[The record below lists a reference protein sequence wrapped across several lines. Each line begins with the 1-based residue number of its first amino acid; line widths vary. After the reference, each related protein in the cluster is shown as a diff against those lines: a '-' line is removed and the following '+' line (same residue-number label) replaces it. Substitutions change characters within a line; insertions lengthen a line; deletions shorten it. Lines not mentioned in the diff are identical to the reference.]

1 LFTIGRYDAARRDEL
16 RDVPQRAAL
25 CEDVAVAK
33 AVTTATAIRRLA
45 RPKDGER
52 SDRARLTIQLTTYLR
67 ATMPLLVVAGPPL
80 PGRWSLARTLHERL
94 ATHRYTA
101 EPGSVPHMEV
111 ERALADGACVL
122 IDGDL
127 ATRAERRKILALG
140 GAARDRL
147 LVEWRCGRAQA
158 EREIF
163 HRYAKRP
170 KLLARDEF
178 RRYLH
183 DARVRQPIVD
193 ELSEDCVLRVEAGQP
208 LDEQVEEVAR
218 RLSLSAAPPRERN
231 GARRVMIVEDD
242 SDERAMLAEVLR
254 ELGYTVEIAPNA
266 GVAMALLDDGA
277 DVELLISDHRMPGM
291 TGVELTRELTLR
303 HPQVRTVLLT
313 AYVDADTCR
322 AAVQANAVTVLA
334 KPLSV
339 IDLERVLDEAA
350 V

>member
-1 LFTIGRYDAARRDEL
+1 
-16 RDVPQRAAL
+16 
-25 CEDVAVAK
+25 
-33 AVTTATAIRRLA
+33 
-45 RPKDGER
+45 
-52 SDRARLTIQLTTYLR
+52 
-67 ATMPLLVVAGPPL
+67 MPLLVVAGPPL

-101 EPGSVPHMEV
+101 EPGTVPRMEV

-127 ATRAERRKILALG
+127 ATRAERQEILALAG
-140 GAARDRL
+140 PARDRL
-147 LVEWRCGRAQA
+147 LIEWCCGKQQA

-178 RRYLH
+178 RRYVH
-183 DARVRQPIVD
+183 DARTRQPIAD
-193 ELSEDCVLRVEAGQP
+193 ELSPDRVVHVQAGAP
-208 LDEQVEEVAR
+208 VDTQVDLIAK
-218 RLSLSAAPPRERN
+218 RLSLAPAAPRERN
-231 GARRVMIVEDD
+231 SVRRVMVVEDD
-242 SDERAMLAEVLR
+242 HDERTMLAEVLR
-254 ELGYTVEIAPNA
+254 ELGFTVEIAPDA

-277 DVELLISDHRMPGM
+277 NVELLISDHRMPGM
-291 TGVELTRELTLR
+291 TGVELTRELALR
-303 HPQVRTVLLT
+303 HPEVRTVLLT

-339 IDLERVLDEAA
+339 MDLERVLEEAT

>member
-1 LFTIGRYDAARRDEL
+1 
-16 RDVPQRAAL
+16 
-25 CEDVAVAK
+25 
-33 AVTTATAIRRLA
+33 
-45 RPKDGER
+45 
-52 SDRARLTIQLTTYLR
+52 
-67 ATMPLLVVAGPPL
+67 
-80 PGRWSLARTLHERL
+80 
-94 ATHRYTA
+94 
-101 EPGSVPHMEV
+101 MEV

-127 ATRAERRKILALG
+127 ATRVERAQMLALG
-140 GAARDRL
+140 GPARDRL
-147 LVEWRCGRAQA
+147 LVEWRCGKQQA

-178 RRYLH
+178 RRYIH

-193 ELSEDCVLRVEAGQP
+193 ELTADRVLHVEAGVP
-208 LDEQVEEVAR
+208 VDEPIDVIAS
-218 RLSLSAAPPRERN
+218 RLGLPATPPRDRS

-254 ELGYTVEIAPNA
+254 ELGFTVEIAPDA

-277 DVELLISDHRMPGM
+277 HVELLISDQRMPGM
-291 TGVELTRELTLR
+291 SGVELSDELARR
-303 HPQVRTVLLT
+303 HPDVRTVLLT
-313 AYVDADTCR
+313 AYVDPDTCR
-322 AAVQANAVTVLA
+322 AALEAHAVTVLA

-339 IDLERVLDEAA
+339 MDLERVLDEAN